1 MGFFKSLFGKE
12 ETPEEKQ
19 EQKEQYNFEVLTY
32 DGTQALRVGK
42 VDFGIACLNRALEI
56 KEDEDTRRT
65 LASAYLHNDDLEVHK
80 SNTRNSVSFAQKSHP
95 TLSRWLKCCSN

>member
-42 VDFGIACLNRALEI
+42 VDFGIACLNRALDI

-65 LASAYLHNDDLEVHK
+65 LASAYLHNDDLE
-80 SNTRNSVSFAQKSHP
+80 SAQEQYEKLCELCPEEPSAYR
-95 TLSRWLKCCSN
+95 L

>member
-32 DGTQALRVGK
+32 DGTQALRV
-42 VDFGIACLNRALEI
+42 
-56 KEDEDTRRT
+56 
-65 LASAYLHNDDLEVHK
+65 
-80 SNTRNSVSFAQKSHP
+80 
-95 TLSRWLKCCSN
+95 